1 MSIERNFRELFSQT
15 VTLFPPPASG
25 SIDKYGKR
33 SFTASAS
40 VSACAHYVSE
50 TVLRRSTDGREVIED
65 GRFYLYGIFPVTTD
79 YKIRLDDGTEP
90 IIVAVD
96 TPYDQNGAH
105 HTVVH
110 VGGNLR

>member
-15 VTLFPPPASG
+15 VTLFAPPASG

-50 TVLRRSTDGREVIED
+50 TVLRRSADGREVVED
-65 GRFYLYGIFPVTTD
+65 GRFYLYGIYPVTTD
-79 YKIRLDDGTEP
+79 YKIRLDDGSEP

-110 VGGNLR
+110 VGGNVR

>member
-1 MSIERNFRELFSQT
+1 MSLESNFRELFSQT
-15 VTLFPPPASG
+15 VTLFPPATSA

-33 SFTASAS
+33 TFSAAAS

-50 TVLRRSTDGREVIED
+50 TVLSRDETGREVVED
-65 GRFYLYGIFPVTTD
+65 GRFYLYGVFPVTTD
-79 YKIRLDDGTEP
+79 YKIRLDDGSEP
-90 IIVAVD
+90 IIIAVD

-110 VGGNLR
+110 VGRG

>member
-1 MSIERNFRELFSQT
+1 MSLERNFREMFSQT
-15 VTLFPPPASG
+15 VTLFPPATSA

-50 TVLRRSTDGREVIED
+50 TVLSRDDTGREVVED
-65 GRFYLYGIFPVTTD
+65 GRFYLYGVFPVTTD
-79 YKIRLDDGTEP
+79 YKIRLDDGSEP
-90 IIVAVD
+90 VIIAVD
-96 TPYDQNGAH
+96 TPFDQNGAH

-110 VGGNLR
+110 VGRG

>member
-1 MSIERNFRELFSQT
+1 MSIESNYRELFSQT
-15 VTLFPPPASG
+15 VTLFPSA

-50 TVLRRSTDGREVIED
+50 TVLRRSPDGRDVVEV

-79 YKIRLDDGTEP
+79 YKLRLDDGTEP
-90 IIVAVD
+90 IIIAVD
-96 TPYDQNGAH
+96 TPYDEDGAH

-110 VGGNLR
+110 VGDG

>member
-1 MSIERNFRELFSQT
+1 MSLEKNFREMFSQT
-15 VTLFPPPASG
+15 VTLFPPATSA

-50 TVLRRSTDGREVIED
+50 TVLSRDEAGREVVED
-65 GRFYLYGIFPVTTD
+65 GRFYLYGVFPVTTD
-79 YKIRLDDGTEP
+79 YKIRLDDGSEP
-90 IIVAVD
+90 VIVAVD

-110 VGGNLR
+110 VGRS

>member
-1 MSIERNFRELFSQT
+1 MSLERNFREMFSQT
-15 VTLFPPPASG
+15 VTLFPPASSG

-50 TVLRRSTDGREVIED
+50 TVLTRDEMGREVVED
-65 GRFYLYGIFPVTTD
+65 GRFYLYGVFPVTTD
-79 YKIRLDDGTEP
+79 YKLRLDDGSEP
-90 IIVAVD
+90 IIIAVD
-96 TPYDQNGAH
+96 TPFDQNGAH

-110 VGGNLR
+110 VGRG

>member
-15 VTLFPPPASG
+15 VTLFPPTSSS

-33 SFTASAS
+33 SFSASAS

-50 TVLRRSTDGREVIED
+50 TVLRRTADGREVIED

-79 YKIRLDDGTEP
+79 YKLRLDDGAEP

-110 VGGNLR
+110 VGGKLQ